1 MPAKIKK
8 SPLSNFAKLPS
19 NFSSAEDIVEIPIK
33 DIAFTSDQ
41 TRRYIDPESLARL
54 TESIAQQGVLIP
66 ILVRPTPNTD
76 FPYELVWG
84 QKRLK
89 ACTILKK
96 TTIKAICRSLTRE
109 EALEAALIENLQRD
123 ELNPVDETEGI
134 LKYLELKTEQTR
146 DEIISLLY
154 AISRKKES
162 ANHMVS
168 NLYEG
173 VGKRSLSTFTVK
185 YLPLLKIEDSLL
197 DLIRSGKLD
206 FSRTIVLSRIQ
217 DKTLQE
223 RLIELIL
230 DSNLF
235 THVILQALQ
244 RVSKKDS
251 KLAGKLAEELHKG
264 NIETEVFLA
273 LSKVGAAEGNSEAGR
288 NLAYR
293 LLTEILAGDLENSAA
308 AIKGQL
314 ENKPQKP
321 TKKELQKIIQKVQ
334 SDSNIW
340 EDEKKIAKLGKIMQE
355 LEQLL

>member
-1 MPAKIKK
+1 M
-8 SPLSNFAKLPS
+8 PS

-41 TRRYIDPESLARL
+41 TRRYIDPESLTRL
-54 TESIAQQGVLIP
+54 TESIAQQGVLVP

-134 LKYLELKTEQTR
+134 LKYLELKTEQSR

-154 AISRKKES
+154 GISRKKES

-197 DLIRSGKLD
+197 DLIRQGRLD
-206 FSRTIVLSRIQ
+206 FSRTIVLSRIK
-217 DKTLQE
+217 DKALQE
-223 RLIELIL
+223 KLIEWTLNSTSRL
-230 DSNLF
+230 DMQTLRRHPSTSNLF
-235 THVILQALQ
+235 THAILQALQ

-251 KLAGKLAEELHKG
+251 KLAGKLAEELQKG

-273 LSKVGAAEGNSEAGR
+273 LSKVGDR

-334 SDSNIW
+334 ASPGIW
-340 EDEKKIAKLGKIMQE
+340 EDKKKVAKLGKIMEE
-355 LEQLL
+355 LKQLL

>member
-54 TESIAQQGVLIP
+54 TESIAQQGVLVP
-66 ILVRPTPNTD
+66 ILVRSTPDSN

-84 QKRLK
+84 QQRLK
-89 ACTILKK
+89 ACTLLKK

-146 DEIISLLY
+146 DEIISILY
-154 AISRKKES
+154 GIARKKES

-168 NLYEG
+168 TLYEG

-197 DLIRSGKLD
+197 DLIRQGKLD
-206 FSRTIVLSRIQ
+206 FSRTIVLSRIK
-217 DKTLQE
+217 DETLQK
-223 RLIELIL
+223 RLVELTL
-230 DSNLF
+230 NSTLF
-235 THVILQALQ
+235 THLILQALQ
-244 RVSKKDS
+244 RVSKKDF
-251 KLAGKLAEELHKG
+251 KLAGKVAEELSQEK
-264 NIETEVFLA
+264 ITTEVFFA
-273 LSKVGAAEGNSEAGR
+273 LSKISDR

-293 LLTEILAGDLENSAA
+293 LLTEILAGDLENSVA
-308 AIKGQL
+308 AIKGQS

-321 TKKELQKIIQKVQ
+321 TKLQLQKIIQKVQ